1 MTFALPYIAAI
12 LLTNAPTYKL
22 ALAWDAV
29 TNAVSYRVEW
39 VSGPTNLSL
48 TVGTNYATVTNL
60 LKQRYAFTVRAIESH
75 GVESERS
82 APAPWTIATI
92 THVEADTLA
101 GPWRSETTNQL
112 VDFPLV
118 GGRFYRTAISNWDA
132 GSLMVK
138 Q

>member
-12 LLTNAPTYKL
+12 LLTNAPTYKI

-29 TNAVSYRVEW
+29 TNAVAYRVEW
-39 VSGPTNLSL
+39 LTNSL

-60 LKQRYAFTVRAIESH
+60 LKHRYTFTVRAIESH
-75 GVESERS
+75 GVESEQS
-82 APAPWTIATI
+82 SPAPWTIATI
-92 THVEADTLA
+92 THVEADTLT
-101 GPWRSETTNQL
+101 GPWRTETTNQL
-112 VDFPLV
+112 VDFPIV

>member
-1 MTFALPYIAAI
+1 MTPLLPIFAAI
-12 LLTNAPTYKL
+12 ILTNAPVYKL

-29 TNAVSYRVEW
+29 TNAVAYRVEW
-39 VSGPTNLSL
+39 LTNSL
-48 TVGTNYATVTNL
+48 TVGTNYATVANL
-60 LKQRYAFTVRAIESH
+60 LKQRYTFTVRAIDAWANESDK
-75 GVESERS
+75 S
-82 APAPWTIATI
+82 ASAPWTIATI
-92 THVEADTLA
+92 THVEADTIT
-101 GPWRSETTNQL
+101 GPWRNETTNQL